1 MATYGTIVRN
11 GLVTVRRGSVVVTG
25 EATTWA
31 SGPLAA
37 RAGDDFR
44 LSGLSELVAQVVSDN
59 EIRLELPWSGADQD
73 DVAYVLRLNAPS
85 RSAPAG
91 VAASLAE
98 ANTALQYVSQY
109 ALNLPCIAFDVNDPP
124 DFPAPKDKYL
134 IGSAPTGAWASRA
147 HEIAMWTGST
157 WFIRPGQPSDALVS
171 AATGDFRFLNEAG
184 AWVSLGVS
192 ASAGPDRVAVQ
203 EMRDEVVTATT
214 AALAAAA
221 STTANLDGGPVFLTE
236 AELLAYAP
244 ADRAPATL
252 AFDSGLRLR
261 GVYRRT
267 AGAWPTTRE
276 SDTLPGVEARLYD
289 YQADVSTW
297 RTSLSDRGAN
307 LMVYDGDV
315 LVIAA
320 AADGL
325 LFGVDPATGDPI
337 GSVVDRIVS
346 PPRWYSAARQSVG
359 AIMEPLQV
367 YTGQDV
373 FVIAADPTGL
383 LLGADYATGKA
394 VGSLADDLRGSG
406 GSSYDPRWS
415 TTPALTPVPYAGR
428 VIGALAYGQSR
439 APGAT
444 AQPPLSI
451 DQPYFNL
458 TFGGGPKSAVG
469 TGTSTSKP
477 LVEDSLGEN
486 GATGTNRGE
495 TPCSGM
501 ANWCVQ
507 MAAAEA
513 GVNPSDL
520 VVFSSAP
527 GQGGSRI
534 NELWRGTA
542 PYTRLLGHVSAA
554 KALANAAG
562 KGYMVAAV
570 SFSQGE
576 SNADYGSPRATNAA
590 QLVQIAEQLDEDIRA
605 ITGQSEPVRLLI
617 DQITYKAVPTG
628 GAIALSQLDA
638 VAASPLIHLVTPIY
652 HLPYSSDGTHL
663 TNASTLRLG
672 RAFGRA
678 LKQIII
684 DGREPDCIWP
694 VSAAVRD
701 RELTIQ
707 FRSPA
712 PLKIDATALAPTT
725 DFGFRV
731 VDDAGA
737 VGLSNIAASG
747 WEVKMTLSRALGDNS
762 RARYAL
768 DYLGTGLTIASG
780 ASGNLRDT
788 TPGEHKVDGVVHPSW
803 LVAPALEIPVLK
815 LDPTS

>member
-1 MATYGTIVRN
+1 MATYGTIVRY
-11 GLVTVRRGSVVVTG
+11 GLATVRRGSVVVTG

-37 RAGDDFR
+37 RAGDEFR
-44 LSGLSELVAQVVSDN
+44 LAGLSELVAEVFSDT
-59 EIRLELPWSGADQD
+59 EMSLELPWSGEDQD

-85 RSAPAG
+85 RSTPAG

-109 ALNLPCIAFDVNDPP
+109 ALNLPCIAFDVDAPP
-124 DFPAPKDKYL
+124 DFPAPKDHYL
-134 IGSAPTGAWASRA
+134 IGHSPMGAWAGRPQ
-147 HEIAMWTGST
+147 ELAMWTGST
-157 WFIRPGQPSDALVS
+157 WFIRPGQPSDSIVS
-171 AATGDFRFLNEAG
+171 AATGDIRVLNEAG
-184 AWVSLGVS
+184 VWVSLGVS
-192 ASAGPDRVAVQ
+192 ASAGPDRAAVQ
-203 EMRDEVVTATT
+203 EMRDEVITATS
-214 AALAAAA
+214 AAIAAAA
-221 STTANLDGGPVFLTE
+221 NTTANLDGGPVFLTE

-244 ADRAPATL
+244 SDRKPATL

-276 SDTLPGVEARLYD
+276 SDTLPGVETRLYS
-289 YQADVSTW
+289 YQADVST
-297 RTSLSDRGAN
+297 RFTSMSDRGAN

-320 AADGL
+320 ASDGL
-325 LFGVDPATGDPI
+325 LLGVDPATGDPL

-346 PPRWYSAARQSVG
+346 PPRWYNAARQSVG
-359 AIMEPLQV
+359 AIMETLQV

-383 LLGADYATGKA
+383 LLGADYATGRA

-415 TTPALTPVPYAGR
+415 TTTALTPIPYGGR

-439 APGAT
+439 GVGAT

-451 DQPYFNL
+451 DQPYSNL
-458 TFGGGPKSAVG
+458 TFAGGPKSAVG
-469 TGTSTSKP
+469 TGTSASKP

-486 GATGTNRGE
+486 GASGTNRGE

-507 MAAAEA
+507 TAAAEA
-513 GVNPSDL
+513 AVDPADL
-520 VVFSSAP
+520 IIFSSAP

-534 NELWRGTA
+534 NELWRGTI

-562 KGYMVAAV
+562 KGYVVAAV
-570 SFSQGE
+570 AFSQGE

-590 QLVQIAEQLDEDIRA
+590 QLVQLSTQLDEDIRA
-605 ITGQSEPVRLLI
+605 ITGQAEPVRLLI
-617 DQITYKAVPTG
+617 DQITYKATSTN

-638 VAASPLIHLVTPIY
+638 VAASPLIHLVSPIY

-663 TNASTLRLG
+663 TNSSTLRLG

-694 VSAAVRD
+694 VSATVRGT
-701 RELTIQ
+701 RLSIQ
-707 FRSPA
+707 FRAPT
-712 PLKIDATALAPTT
+712 PLKIDASALAPTA

-731 VDDAGA
+731 LDDAGV
-737 VGLSNIAASG
+737 VGLTNITTTG
-747 WEVKMTLSRALGDNS
+747 WTVTMSLARALGATP
-762 RARYAL
+762 RVRYAL
-768 DYLGTGLTIASG
+768 DALGTGLTILGG

-788 TPGEHKVDGVVHPSW
+788 TPGEHRVDGVTYPNW
-803 LVAPALEIPVLK
+803 FVAPAFELNVLK

>member
-25 EATTWA
+25 AGMTWA
-31 SGPLAA
+31 SGPLAT
-37 RAGDDFR
+37 RAGDEFR
-44 LSGLSELVAQVVSDN
+44 LSGLSELVAQVVSDT
-59 EIRLELPWSGADQD
+59 EIWLELPWAGEDQD

-85 RSAPAG
+85 RSTPASM
-91 VAASLAE
+91 AASLAE

-109 ALNLPCIAFDVNDPP
+109 ALNLPCVAFDIDAPP
-124 DFPAPKDKYL
+124 DFPAPRDTYL
-134 IGSAPTGAWASRA
+134 IGPAPTGAWASRPQ
-147 HEIAMWTGST
+147 ELAMWTGST
-157 WFIRPGQPSDALVS
+157 WFIRPGQPSDSIVS
-171 AATGDFRFLNEAG
+171 AATGDIRVLNEAG

-203 EMRDEVVTATT
+203 EMRNEVITAT
-214 AALAAAA
+214 AAAIAAAA
-221 STTANLDGGPVFLTE
+221 NTTANLDGGPIFLSE
-236 AELLAYAP
+236 AELLASAA
-244 ADRAPATL
+244 ADRKPAIL
-252 AFDSGLRLR
+252 VSDSGLRLR

-276 SDTLPGVEARLYD
+276 SDTLPGVEARLYS
-289 YQADVSTW
+289 YQADVST
-297 RTSLSDRGAN
+297 RLTSMSDRAAN

-359 AIMEPLQV
+359 AIMEGLQV

-406 GSSYDPRWS
+406 GSNYDPRWS
-415 TTPALTPVPYAGR
+415 TTTALTPVPYAGR
-428 VIGALAYGQSR
+428 VIGVPAYGQSR
-439 APGAT
+439 GVGAT
-444 AQPPLSI
+444 SQPPLSTV
-451 DQPYFNL
+451 QPYANL
-458 TFGGGPKSAVG
+458 TFSGGPKAAVG
-469 TGTSTSKP
+469 SGTSTSKP

-495 TPCSGM
+495 TPCSGA
-501 ANWCVQ
+501 ANFCVQ
-507 MAAAEA
+507 LAAAEA
-513 GVNPSDL
+513 GVDPSDL
-520 VVFSSAP
+520 IVFSSAP

-554 KALANAAG
+554 KALATAAG
-562 KGYMVAAV
+562 KVYVVPAV
-570 SFSQGE
+570 CFSQGE
-576 SNADYGSPRATNAA
+576 SNADYGSSRATNAA
-590 QLVQIAEQLDEDIRA
+590 QLVQIAAQIDEDIRA

-652 HLPYSSDGTHL
+652 HLPYSDGTHL
-663 TNASTLRLG
+663 TNSGTLRLG

-694 VSAAVRD
+694 VSATVRD
-701 RELTIQ
+701 RALTIQ
-707 FRSPA
+707 CRAPT
-712 PLKIDATALAPTT
+712 PLKIDASGLLPTA

-731 VDDAGA
+731 LDDAGV
-737 VGLSNIAASG
+737 VGLTNITATG
-747 WEVKMTLSRALGDNS
+747 WKVEMSLDRALVGEFVV
-762 RARYAL
+762 RYAL
-768 DYLGTGLTIASG
+768 DNLAPGLNINGG

-788 TPGEHKVDGVVHPSW
+788 TAGEYKVDGVIHPFW
-803 LVAPALEIPVLK
+803 NVAPAFQLIGKK
-815 LDPTS
+815 LDATS